1 METISEPS
9 RIVPGA
15 SWRDPFF
22 ALLEKSSFS
31 AACQAQIHFVTVAA
45 RLKPCPDTKLNV
57 AIWICQKR
65 PPHQSCLRII
75 TFRRR
80 TLVEA

>member
-1 METISEPS
+1 MDGERAEIGGWKTISEPS

-31 AACQAQIHFVTVAA
+31 AACKA
-45 RLKPCPDTKLNV
+45 RFNMR
-57 AIWICQKR
+57 A
-65 PPHQSCLRII
+65 
-75 TFRRR
+75 FRHD
-80 TLVEA
+80 